1 MNFYQE
7 IHRHLELKYD
17 QSHQMQICRLNLN
30 VNIVIM
36 RRCRNSRS
44 PPGFFGLS
52 LNYRKILFQ
61 QIFDLT
67 YHGKGFTHN
76 EVYHM
81 PIWMRRNY
89 IQMVNET
96 IDRQNK
102 DQEKFNKEN
111 KSFAQNQQN
120 PSTRVQ
126 RPDIKNSKNIMVNR
140 KGTNR

>member
-1 MNFYQE
+1 
-7 IHRHLELKYD
+7 
-17 QSHQMQICRLNLN
+17 
-30 VNIVIM
+30 
-36 RRCRNSRS
+36 
-44 PPGFFGLS
+44 
-52 LNYRKILFQ
+52 
-61 QIFDLT
+61 
-67 YHGKGFTHN
+67 
-76 EVYHM
+76 M

-89 IQMVNET
+89 IQMVKET

-126 RPDIKNSKNIMVNR
+126 RPDIKSSKNIMVNR